1 MKFQVSLA
9 AATLPHSRKKLRR
22 IQNSG
27 CRRSPWRL
35 EGLGSRR
42 AVASACIHR
51 RDREGAGPDHG
62 SGHGES
68 IRRGSLG
75 HCLPGPLF
83 AGIGMPVP
91 LLRSPGSVK
100 RLLLHDFPSDEVSGQ
115 PPPAVLPHSR
125 RKLPA
130 TGDLC
135 CSPAL
140 SSELGL
146 MLLTVQVVRGSD
158 GRGFVILVV
167 HSQVVTRVW
176 GV

>member
-1 MKFQVSLA
+1 MGHRPFGLLFPASLYRNRSRSHLWHWRFLGDLLANEVSGQPRRRYA
-9 AATLPHSRKKLRR
+9 AHSRKKLRR

-35 EGLGSRR
+35 EGLGSRL

-100 RLLLHDFPSDEVSGQ
+100 RLLLHDFPSDEVSG
-115 PPPAVLPHSR
+115 
-125 RKLPA
+125 
-130 TGDLC
+130 
-135 CSPAL
+135 
-140 SSELGL
+140 
-146 MLLTVQVVRGSD
+146 
-158 GRGFVILVV
+158 
-167 HSQVVTRVW
+167 
-176 GV
+176 